1 MTNPSP
7 RRGAR
12 SEALYGVIFVLPAVL
27 AFAAIALYPIAWAA
41 WLSLHRRLLVF
52 HENQFIGLANYAFLL
67 RDARF
72 YSALGNTL
80 VFAIASVTMETLLG
94 LGAAVLLDRAG
105 SMSPYLRAA
114 ILVPWAVPTVV
125 SAKIWA
131 WIDNPDYGLVARL
144 LPGRDIDVMGAPGLA
159 MGAAVVADVWKTTP
173 FVTLLLLAALQTVPR
188 DLYRAAR
195 VDGASP
201 FVIFYRVTLPSIL
214 PAIGVTLVFRTLD
227 AIRVFD
233 VIYVLTGGGPANTT
247 ETLSIYAYKTLM
259 RLGDFGYGSTL
270 STATFLCTGLLS
282 LVYLRA
288 FGMKGAV
295 AGKGGTG

>member
-1 MTNPSP
+1 M
-7 RRGAR
+7 RAGAR
-12 SEALYGVIFVLPAVL
+12 TNAGREGLYGALFVAPAVL
-27 AFAAIALYPIAWAA
+27 AFVAVALYPIVWAA

-52 HENQFIGLANYAFLL
+52 HENRFVGLDNYRFLFH
-67 RDARF
+67 DPRF
-72 YSALGNTL
+72 FAALGNTL
-80 VFAIASVTMETLLG
+80 VFAIASVTVETFLG
-94 LGAAVLLDRAG
+94 LGAALLLDRAG
-105 SMSPYLRAA
+105 TMGSYLRAA

-131 WIDNPDYGLVARL
+131 WIDNPDYGLLARL

-195 VDGASP
+195 VDGASA
-201 FVIFYRVTLPSIL
+201 FVVFYRITL
-214 PAIGVTLVFRTLD
+214 PAIMPAIAVTLVFRTLD

-233 VIYVLTGGGPANTT
+233 VVYVLTGGGPANTT

-270 STATFLCTGLLS
+270 STATFFCTAVVS

-288 FGMKGAV
+288 FGMKGAD
-295 AGKGGTG
+295 AGQGSKG